1 MYQIFK
7 TFLSGRPPS
16 YDLKKRKKEKKI
28 GQEGWT
34 SGYRKGKGSEIKRTV
49 WEQKWVPNS

>member
-16 YDLKKRKKEKKI
+16 YDFKKRKKEKKI
-28 GQEGWT
+28 DQEG
-34 SGYRKGKGSEIKRTV
+34 
-49 WEQKWVPNS
+49 